1 MPCDI
6 ADNLTD
12 FTNCLACIGAVV
24 DDNNVEAA
32 FALGDFNAHPSAPFG
47 RELLSYCSENNWEAA
62 IHSCHSQRGAR
73 GRARQ
78 VAGWNHHVRECHAK
92 ARLYHNWWMDCG
104 SPSSGHIY
112 KLMLD
117 SRKTFKNKLKW
128 VQNNED
134 SIKMNI
140 LAVNK
145 VNKNF
150 VKFWKNVKSFNGKQE
165 LPVSVNNETCKKSI
179 ADMFASHFRVEP
191 LEVRGVPGAAAGVDG
206 GSGGGGG
213 AERLEFSAG
222 DVARAVRAMTRGKSP
237 GHDGLSLEHILYA
250 GDGVFRLL
258 SILYNQCIRFCFM
271 PSDMMKTVV
280 VPIVKNKTGDLS
292 SPNNYRPISLG
303 TVVGKI
309 FEKLLQPEL
318 VNNIKIDDAQFGF
331 RAGLSTDSA
340 IVALKHTV
348 KYYLNRNTFV
358 YACFLDLSR
367 AFDLVNY
374 KTLWQKL
381 TDSNVPTIV
390 VNLLRY
396 WYENQTNNVKW
407 GDALSNDF
415 RLDCGVRQGGLTSPD
430 LFNLYVNDLIVELR
444 STRIGCHVDNICVN
458 NLSYADDMVLLSP
471 SINGLRKML
480 SVCETF
486 AERHGLKYNVAKT
499 EMLVFRAGGGPE
511 TVPPVYLLGSPV
523 RVVRSFKYLGH
534 LLNEQLNDEQDMER
548 ERRALAVRCN
558 MLARRF
564 ARCSREVKIT
574 LFKAYC
580 QTFYT
585 CQLWV
590 NFTKRFYNILRVQYN
605 DAFRIIM
612 KLPRYCS
619 ASGMFADARV
629 PDFYAVLRFRSAA
642 FWERIRNSNNRIL
655 ETISSN
661 LDNGFVRHCALGSN
675 PLYCDCSLRW
685 LSLWAREAGEYVEP
699 GTARCA
705 APPPM
710 QHKLILSTHADAYT
724 CTGGKETSIAS
735 CVALLRMQHKLI
747 LSTHADAYTCTG
759 KPPPDVLSKCDRCVT
774 SPCQHGGTCRA
785 HAETFT
791 CECERGYHGNV
802 CQHQIDACYGSPCEH
817 GTCML
822 LEEGRFNCTCQPG
835 YTGLRCET
843 NIDDCAAHA
852 CQNNATCLDLPQG
865 YRCLCA
871 PGFTGEF
878 CETKIPFCTPAFYP
892 CANGAVCTDHYSHYT
907 CTCPKGYSG
916 ENCTINADDCVNHMC
931 QNGARCVDGLDEYTC
946 SCPPGHAGRYCE
958 AAPHAALGTSPCA
971 QHECVH
977 GVCYLPQRK
986 LEAQDD
992 IMLERP
998 RLLAANDYLCKCA
1011 PGYSGR
1017 FCEYLTSLTFN
1028 HNDSLVELEP
1038 LRTKPEANVTLVFST
1053 TQKHGILMYFGDA
1066 EHLAVELFNGRVRIS
1081 YDVGNHPTSTM
1092 YSFEMVSDG
1101 AYHKAELLAV
1111 KKNFTLRVDDGP
1123 ARSIINEGPKEFLRL
1138 ERPMYIGGAPLD
1150 VATDAFNKWHLRN
1163 ITSFKGCLKEAWI
1176 NHKRVDF
1183 LNAARAPRTAPGCG
1197 DDEPPA
1203 PPPARPLQ
1211 DDKHAPVGCG
1221 DDEPPAPPPAR
1232 PLQDDKHAPDP
1243 CVPNPCARGGRC
1255 VREDGSSSDY
1265 TCKCQPGTRGAQCEL
1280 LASIGGA
1287 AVIPFARPSPPSK
1300 QDDYPQT
1307 PANKNACRKE
1317 ATREYITEGA
1327 CRSRRPVRAARC
1339 AGGKAACGSQQC
1351 CAPRNTKKRKVR
1363 LLCPDGTRY
1372 TKDIEIVRKC
1382 ACRRKCKRASPFP

>member
-47 RELLSYCSENNWEAA
+47 RELLSYCSENNWVCADINYLGVESGTFTFMCESSGSRRWLDHCLSTEAAWDSVTKVWVDNDVRWSDHYPIFIQADIKIFNIKNVHIYNKTDINNVLWKCRNIDQINNYAKYCHDKFIAIKTSSQCNNCDSNENENKCCDCHKVSISDLYKSIVTTLQEAA

-92 ARLYHNWWMDCG
+92 ARLYHKWWMDCG
-104 SPSSGHIY
+104 SPASGYIY
-112 KLMLD
+112 KLMLE

-150 VKFWKNVKSFNGKQE
+150 VKFWKNVKSLSGKQE

-179 ADMFASHFRVEP
+179 ADMFARHFRVEP

-206 GSGGGGG
+206 GGGGGGG
-213 AERLEFSAG
+213 AGRLEFSAG

-303 TVVGKI
+303 TVIGKI
-309 FEKLLQPEL
+309 FKRLLQPEL

-348 KYYLNRNTFV
+348 KYYLNRNTSV

-444 STRIGCHVDNICVN
+444 STRIGCHVDNVCVN
-458 NLSYADDMVLLSP
+458 NLSYADDMVLLRP
-471 SINGLRKML
+471 SINGLRKLL
-480 SVCETF
+480 SVCEAF

-590 NFTKRFYNILRVQYN
+590 NFTKRFYNVLRVQYN

-629 PDFYAVLRFRSAA
+629 PDFYAVLRLRSAA

-661 LDNGFVRHCALGSN
+661 LDNGFVRH
-675 PLYCDCSLRW
+675 W
-685 LSLWAREAGEYVEP
+685 
-699 GTARCA
+699 
-705 APPPM
+705 
-710 QHKLILSTHADAYT
+710 
-724 CTGGKETSIAS
+724 
-735 CVALLRMQHKLI
+735 
-747 LSTHADAYTCTG
+747 
-759 KPPPDVLSKCDRCVT
+759 
-774 SPCQHGGTCRA
+774 
-785 HAETFT
+785 
-791 CECERGYHGNV
+791 
-802 CQHQIDACYGSPCEH
+802 
-817 GTCML
+817 
-822 LEEGRFNCTCQPG
+822 
-835 YTGLRCET
+835 
-843 NIDDCAAHA
+843 
-852 CQNNATCLDLPQG
+852 
-865 YRCLCA
+865 
-871 PGFTGEF
+871 
-878 CETKIPFCTPAFYP
+878 
-892 CANGAVCTDHYSHYT
+892 
-907 CTCPKGYSG
+907 
-916 ENCTINADDCVNHMC
+916 
-931 QNGARCVDGLDEYTC
+931 
-946 SCPPGHAGRYCE
+946 
-958 AAPHAALGTSPCA
+958 
-971 QHECVH
+971 
-977 GVCYLPQRK
+977 
-986 LEAQDD
+986 
-992 IMLERP
+992 
-998 RLLAANDYLCKCA
+998 
-1011 PGYSGR
+1011 
-1017 FCEYLTSLTFN
+1017 
-1028 HNDSLVELEP
+1028 
-1038 LRTKPEANVTLVFST
+1038 
-1053 TQKHGILMYFGDA
+1053 
-1066 EHLAVELFNGRVRIS
+1066 LAVHRAENGK
-1081 YDVGNHPTSTM
+1081 
-1092 YSFEMVSDG
+1092 F
-1101 AYHKAELLAV
+1101 
-1111 KKNFTLRVDDGP
+1111 
-1123 ARSIINEGPKEFLRL
+1123 
-1138 ERPMYIGGAPLD
+1138 
-1150 VATDAFNKWHLRN
+1150 
-1163 ITSFKGCLKEAWI
+1163 
-1176 NHKRVDF
+1176 
-1183 LNAARAPRTAPGCG
+1183 
-1197 DDEPPA
+1197 
-1203 PPPARPLQ
+1203 
-1211 DDKHAPVGCG
+1211 
-1221 DDEPPAPPPAR
+1221 
-1232 PLQDDKHAPDP
+1232 
-1243 CVPNPCARGGRC
+1243 
-1255 VREDGSSSDY
+1255 
-1265 TCKCQPGTRGAQCEL
+1265 
-1280 LASIGGA
+1280 
-1287 AVIPFARPSPPSK
+1287 
-1300 QDDYPQT
+1300 
-1307 PANKNACRKE
+1307 
-1317 ATREYITEGA
+1317 
-1327 CRSRRPVRAARC
+1327 
-1339 AGGKAACGSQQC
+1339 
-1351 CAPRNTKKRKVR
+1351 
-1363 LLCPDGTRY
+1363 
-1372 TKDIEIVRKC
+1372 
-1382 ACRRKCKRASPFP
+1382 